1 MRLITDILRDIRKGK
16 AVDEATEA
24 FAEVVRAVSSTGKP
38 GSVTIKLTVKP
49 TQADSAEKTLIAE
62 ITKKQPMAT
71 IQPATFFA
79 DDDGNLFRTDPRQ
92 AEMPLEQVSG
102 PAKIKA

>member
-1 MRLITDILRDIRKGK
+1 MRK
-16 AVDEATEA
+16 DEIELQRNA
-24 FAEVVRAVSSTGKP
+24 FAEVVRSVTATGKP

-49 TQADSAEKTLIAE
+49 TQADSPEKTLIAE

-79 DDDGNLFRTDPRQ
+79 DQDGNLFRTDPRQ
-92 AEMPLEQVSG
+92 GEMPLEQVS
-102 PAKIKA
+102 AKAKA